1 MALTI
6 VNEQYPPRKPKL
18 TLTADS
24 LDELPTEGVAEGST
38 ATVDGTEYSY
48 DSNAGWIEPGSGGG
62 GGFPYVIETV
72 YDDTIGEYG
81 AVRTVKTAAEVYDIY
96 NAAAQAGVPV
106 LCGYVDGRV
115 FEVFCEEEGDEADGD
130 LRYALTVFV
139 VNPTDNSSATTMP
152 VACLSTTVSNADAND
167 HPFVFHSSSYGFSE
181 YRWTIPLTP
190 VT

>member
-38 ATVDGTEYSY
+38 ATVGGTEYSY

-62 GGFPYVIETV
+62 GDVINIKW
-72 YDDTIGEYG
+72 DDNH
-81 AVRTVKTAAEVYDIY
+81 RTVQTAKELYDASISGSALLAGPQALP
-96 NAAAQAGVPV
+96 AAVDEYYASDEDEEPAGYELTYSYFNFPSAGHNV
-106 LCGYVDGRV
+106 LTLVVCKFRV
-115 FEVFCEEEGDEADGD
+115 E
-130 LRYALTVFV
+130 
-139 VNPTDNSSATTMP
+139 M
-152 VACLSTTVSNADAND
+152 ADAETT
-167 HPFVFHSSSYGFSE
+167 GFLHAGDAGTA
-181 YRWTIPLTP
+181 YRID